1 MVGPVPFAPA
11 ADGLGVVAVV
21 AQALQVGEVVK
32 AAAVGYLPDVVDF
45 GGRPAAS
52 DAPVSVTVEGTGPGL
67 SPCGGVGPPGV
78 G

>member
-1 MVGPVPFAPA
+1 MVGPVPFEPA

-21 AQALQVGEVVK
+21 AQALQVGKVVE
-32 AAAVGYLPDVVDF
+32 APAVGYLPDVVDF

-52 DAPVSVTVEGTGPGL
+52 DASVSVTVEGPCPGL
-67 SPCGGVGPPGV
+67 SPCGGVGPSGV